1 MSRFVNNIKK
11 KWLHLRLRPIHVYCL
26 HHVCEQYDAE
36 SMHEEDWMALSEF
49 KQKVLAMQQSG
60 VHFISLSDAHNILA
74 YSLSPLAFRL
84 KRYAVLTFD
93 DGYAS
98 LKEVLPW
105 LREQNIPCTLF
116 INGKY
121 LDGKS
126 YRESPKEQ
134 YLTEEDLRNLLAS
147 SPSRL
152 VAQSPPRLLASLPSR
167 PIAQSPLIT
176 IGHHGWEHTDAC
188 KMDESTA
195 IDSVEKNVAALSSLP
210 NYIPFWAYTWG
221 HYGKYIQIELNM
233 RKIIP
238 VFVDGQFNYQG
249 AGCIHREI
257 LK

>member
-1 MSRFVNNIKK
+1 MKLLDKILRW
-11 KWLHLRLRPIHVYCL
+11 WLHIRLLPIHVYCL

-60 VHFISLSDAHNILA
+60 VQFISLSDAHSKLSH
-74 YSLSPLAFRL
+74 SLSPLAFRL

-105 LREQNIPCTLF
+105 LIEHNIPCTLF

-126 YRESPKEQ
+126 YRESPREK
-134 YLTEEDLRNLLAS
+134 YLTEEDLRSLL
-147 SPSRL
+147 
-152 VAQSPPRLLASLPSR
+152 AQSPITHTP
-167 PIAQSPLIT
+167 SPLIT
-176 IGHHGWEHTDAC
+176 IGHHGWEHTDAW
-188 KMDESTA
+188 KMDETA
-195 IDSVEKNVAALSSLP
+195 SVESVARNVELLSTFP
-210 NYIPFWAYTWG
+210 NYVPFWAYTWG
-221 HYGKYIQIELNM
+221 HYGKFLHREIRN

-238 VFVDGQFNYQG
+238 VFMDGAVNYNDRS
-249 AGCIHREI
+249 CIHRE
-257 LK
+257 LL

>member
-26 HHVCEQYDAE
+26 HHVCEHYDAE
-36 SMHEEDWMALSEF
+36 SMHEEDWMALDEF
-49 KQKVLAMQQSG
+49 KQKVIAMQQSG
-60 VHFISLSDAHNILA
+60 VQFISLNDAHSKLTH
-74 YSLSPLAFRL
+74 SLSPLAFRL

-98 LKEVLPW
+98 LQEVLPW
-105 LREQNIPCTLF
+105 LIEQNIPCTLF

-121 LDGKS
+121 LDGMS
-126 YRESPKEQ
+126 YRESPKEK
-134 YLTEEDLRNLLAS
+134 YLTEEELNSLLA
-147 SPSRL
+147 L
-152 VAQSPPRLLASLPSR
+152 
-167 PIAQSPLIT
+167 SPLIT
-176 IGHHGWEHTDAC
+176 IGHHGWEHTDAWR
-188 KMDESTA
+188 MDEAT
-195 IDSVEKNVAALSSLP
+195 SVESVERNVVALSSLP

-221 HYGKYIQIELNM
+221 HYGKYIQIELNK

-238 VFVDGQFNYQG
+238 VFVDGQSNYQG